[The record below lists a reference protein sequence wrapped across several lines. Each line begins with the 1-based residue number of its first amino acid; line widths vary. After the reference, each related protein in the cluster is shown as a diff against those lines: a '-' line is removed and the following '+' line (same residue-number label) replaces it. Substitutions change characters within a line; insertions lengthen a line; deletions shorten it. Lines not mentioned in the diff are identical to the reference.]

1 VFGKGLVR
9 LELDHSATFG
19 DALRELDRIFGVEF
33 EKKTGSKF
41 QKALES
47 TFILFL
53 NGIRRYVPNDLEQ
66 KLKDGDELVSVL
78 VWML

>member
-1 VFGKGLVR
+1 MR
-9 LELDHSATFG
+9 LDLNDCATVG

-33 EKKTGSKF
+33 ERKTGSSF
-41 QKALES
+41 QKALET

-66 KLKDGDELVSVL
+66 KLKEGDELVLLRPVSGGQ
-78 VWML
+78 